1 MWWRPMGGR
10 VTVACAQGDTEEW
23 LVRWEGLQATRGY
36 AQELEVVLGKP
47 CRRWGGGGRRR
58 AEEEAAWSEVDE
70 AERCQ
75 GIYLQFSKSSGT
87 PL

>member
-1 MWWRPMGGR
+1 MGGR

-47 CRRWGGGGRRR
+47 CRRWGGGEQRRKR
-58 AEEEAAWSEVDE
+58 
-70 AERCQ
+70 RGQ
-75 GIYLQFSKSSGT
+75 R
-87 PL
+87 